1 VRRGRAAAAPSQL
14 ASVACSRSPACSP
27 AAMLSRLSLL
37 RARALLERHELSLR
51 YRLSG
56 SASLGEIFSTLEAS
70 KLEQAIQEYGLC
82 QYATRPTA
90 QPPPPV
96 PACAAAPALRV
107 RACAVCRAS
116 SLHRGGASR

>member
-1 VRRGRAAAAPSQL
+1 
-14 ASVACSRSPACSP
+14 
-27 AAMLSRLSLL
+27 MLSRLSLL
-37 RARALLERHELSLR
+37 RAARARALLERHELSLR

-116 SLHRGGASR
+116 TLHRGGASR